1 MDLDL
6 WTYPLPEIV
15 GEPSYVSN
23 DGQVFVPIS
32 EVMKQGK
39 LVSKVPQI
47 VRSCVAQVAGKS
59 GGDVSK
65 GFAICTAALQKSG
78 TLKKGTQKLTKSGRG
93 KAGARGKDPDS
104 KNKDLNYERLVAAAR
119 KG

>member
-1 MDLDL
+1 MDWDL
-6 WTYPLPEIV
+6 WTYPLPEII

-23 DGQVFVPIS
+23 DGTVLVPIS
-32 EVMKQGK
+32 EVMKKGK
-39 LVSKVPQI
+39 LVSKVPQV
-47 VRSCVAQVAGKS
+47 VRSCVAQVAAKS

-65 GFAICTAALQKSG
+65 GFAVCTAALQRAG

-93 KAGARGKDPDS
+93 KAGARGKDPAS
-104 KNKDLNYERLVAAAR
+104 KDKDLDYERLVAAAR